1 MNHRP
6 DWIYRQSGVIP
17 YRYKDGGIEVM
28 LITSRKGKRWVIP
41 KGIVEPHLTPQDSA
55 AQEAWEE
62 AGLVGRVSS
71 QAIGSYRYDKWGG
84 TCQVEVFLLQVETV
98 LATWPEVDLRR
109 RQWLTLEEAA
119 SRVDEQ
125 QLQQILQAVPEIIQK
140 TALEKGQSQKK

>member
-1 MNHRP
+1 MNQRP

-17 YRYKDGGIEVM
+17 YRYKDGDIEVM

-71 QAIGSYRYDKWGG
+71 QAIGSYRYDKWSG
-84 TCQVEVFLLQVETV
+84 TCHVEVFLLQVETV
-98 LATWPEVDLRR
+98 LATWPEIDLRSR
-109 RQWLTLEEAA
+109 EWLTPAEAA

-125 QLQQILQAVPEIIQK
+125 QLQQMLQDAPEIIQK

>member
-1 MNHRP
+1 MNQRP

-17 YRYKDGGIEVM
+17 YRYKDGDIEVM

-98 LATWPEVDLRR
+98 LATWPEVNLRS
-109 RQWLTLEEAA
+109 RQWFPPAEAA

-140 TALEKGQSQKK
+140 GKRNDQPPA